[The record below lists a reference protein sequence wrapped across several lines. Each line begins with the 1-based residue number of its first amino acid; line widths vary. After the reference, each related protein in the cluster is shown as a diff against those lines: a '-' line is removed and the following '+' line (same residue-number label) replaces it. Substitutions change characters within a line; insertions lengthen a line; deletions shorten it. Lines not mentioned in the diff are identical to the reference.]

1 MSRSRVSLRPP
12 VTCGLTD
19 GAANQLHP
27 QATIWHYLHVQ
38 ATTCP
43 EAPTAADALGMQL
56 IRVAKQMRAV
66 RATAP
71 QVHPAVDAGSYPLL
85 FNLAGDPLRISALA
99 ERVHTEMSTVS
110 RAVAGLERAGLLDRI
125 PDPADGRAHLVTL
138 TPGGHAVLAN
148 LREQRQA
155 WFTEL
160 LHDWSDADV
169 DHLLTLLRR
178 LGDSIET
185 YAGNASHANGI
196 RPERAAHA

>member
-1 MSRSRVSLRPP
+1 
-12 VTCGLTD
+12 
-19 GAANQLHP
+19 
-27 QATIWHYLHVQ
+27 
-38 ATTCP
+38 
-43 EAPTAADALGMQL
+43 MQL

-66 RATAP
+66 RASSP
-71 QVHPAVDAGSYPLL
+71 QVHPAVDAGAYPLL

-138 TPGGHAVLAN
+138 TRAGHTVLQR

-160 LHDWSDADV
+160 LHDWSDADI
-169 DHLLTLLRR
+169 DHLLALLRR

-185 YAGNASHANGI
+185 YAESEGHANGI
-196 RPERAAHA
+196 RPERAAPA